1 MKELYSIRTTQTS
14 INVSGSRIE
23 SVRDKDITKTGL
35 RLYDGGLIGVSG
47 AIGNYRLEDLEKNA
61 RSALKAKIEYPYEL
75 SSHKVMEIDAAK
87 EIIKDEDFVS
97 EIEEIIAQLQGKHG
111 DFIFSNKIN
120 MDNISVSLC
129 NDKGLDLRFKDRAI
143 DVELVF
149 KEKSSAGIMDGFI
162 VFKDRRYN
170 RNDFLSM
177 SDEILSAYKN
187 RVDFTEG
194 NYPVVFLTADETPLL
209 KFMSD
214 LDGRSF
220 GTDTSLFSGKLE
232 KKLFSKEFTLY
243 NSLNPE
249 DANLMPFFD
258 SEGTINE
265 SYRYPLIE
273 DGILKA
279 ANTDKKNAALYKLPY
294 TGSAVSTFDGTPQ
307 PGFPNPKVKA
317 SDKTAKELFGGD
329 KGIMVLMASGGDFT
343 PQGDFATPVQLAY
356 FFDGEKL
363 IGRLPELQVSSNV
376 FDMYGSAYRGVSK
389 NAVWPLGG
397 NKSMIMDMKVSKI

>member
-1 MKELYSIRTTQTS
+1 MKEIYSIRTTQTS

-23 SVRDKDITKTGL
+23 SVRGKDITKTGL
-35 RLYDGGLIGVSG
+35 RLYDGGFIGVSG

-75 SSHKVMEIDAAK
+75 NSYKIMEIDAAK
-87 EIIKDEDFVS
+87 EIIKDEDFVY
-97 EIEEIIAQLQGKHG
+97 EIEEAIEQLGKTHSG
-111 DFIFSNKIN
+111 FIFSNKIN

-149 KEKSSAGIMDGFI
+149 KEKSSASIMDGFI
-162 VFKDRRYN
+162 GFQDRRYD

-187 RVDFTEG
+187 KVDFTEG
-194 NYPVVFLTADETPLL
+194 NYPVVFLTIDQTPLL

-214 LDGRSF
+214 LNGRAF
-220 GTDTSLFSGKLE
+220 GTGTSLFSGKLE

-249 DANLMPFFD
+249 DACLMSFFD
-258 SEGTINE
+258 SEGTTNKN
-265 SYRYPLIE
+265 YRYPLIE
-273 DGILKA
+273 DGVLKA
-279 ANTDKKNAALYKLPY
+279 ANTDKKNAALYELPY
-294 TGSAVSTFDGTPQ
+294 TGSAVSAFDGTPQ
-307 PGFPNPKVKA
+307 PGFPNPMVKA
-317 SDKTAKELFGGD
+317 SDKTAKELLGGD

-363 IGRLPELQVSSNV
+363 LGRLPELQVSSNV
-376 FDMYGSAYRGVSK
+376 FEMYGSSYRGVSK
-389 NAVWPLGG
+389 NVVWPLGG
-397 NKSMIMDMKVSKI
+397 IKSMIMDMKVSKI

>member
-14 INVSGSRIE
+14 INVLGSKIE
-23 SVRDKDITKTGL
+23 SVRGKDITKTGL
-35 RLYDGGLIGVSG
+35 RIYDGGFIGVSG
-47 AIGNYRLEDLEKNA
+47 AIGNYRLENLEKNA

-75 SSHKVMEIDAAK
+75 NSDKIMEIDASK
-87 EIIKDEDFVS
+87 EIIKDEDFVY
-97 EIEEIIAQLQGKHG
+97 EIEEAIEQLRKNHNG
-111 DFIFSNKIN
+111 FIFSNKIN

-162 VFKDRRYN
+162 GFQDRRYD

-214 LDGRSF
+214 LDGRAF

-232 KKLFSKEFTLY
+232 KKLFSEEFTLY

-249 DANLMPFFD
+249 DASLVPFFD
-258 SEGTINE
+258 SEGTINKN
-265 SYRYPLIE
+265 YRYPLIE
-273 DGILKA
+273 DGVLKA

-294 TGSAVSTFDGTPQ
+294 TGSAISAFDGTPQ
-307 PGFPNPKVKA
+307 PGFPNPIVKA
-317 SDKTAKELFGGD
+317 SIKTAKELLGGD

-356 FFDGEKL
+356 LFDGEKL
-363 IGRLPELQVSSNV
+363 LGRLPELQVSSNV
-376 FDMYGSAYRGVSK
+376 FEMYGSSYRGVSK
-389 NAVWPLGG
+389 NVVWPLGG
-397 NKSMIMDMKVSKI
+397 IKSMIMDMKVSKI

>member
-1 MKELYSIRTTQTS
+1 MKELYSIRTIQTS
-14 INVSGSRIE
+14 INVSGSRIK
-23 SVRDKDITKTGL
+23 SVRGKDITKTGL
-35 RLYDGGLIGVSG
+35 RIYDGGFIGVSG

-75 SSHKVMEIDAAK
+75 NSNKIMEIDVAK
-87 EIIKDEDFVS
+87 EIIKDEDFVY
-97 EIEEIIAQLQGKHG
+97 EIEEAIEQLGKNHNG
-111 DFIFSNKIN
+111 FIFSNKIN

-149 KEKSSAGIMDGFI
+149 KEKSSASIMDGFI
-162 VFKDRRYN
+162 GFKDRRYD

-194 NYPVVFLTADETPLL
+194 NYPVVFLTVDETPLL
-209 KFMSD
+209 KFISD
-214 LDGRSF
+214 LNGRSF

-249 DANLMPFFD
+249 DTSLMSFFD
-258 SEGTINE
+258 SEGTFNE

-294 TGSAVSTFDGTPQ
+294 TGSAVSAFDGTPQ
-307 PGFPNPKVKA
+307 PGFPNPKVKE
-317 SDKTAKELFGGD
+317 SDKTAKELLGGD

-356 FFDGEKL
+356 LFDGEKL
-363 IGRLPELQVSSNV
+363 LGRLPEIQVSSNV
-376 FDMYGSAYRGVSK
+376 FEMYGSNYRGVSK
-389 NAVWPLGG
+389 NVVWPLGG
-397 NKSMIMDMKVSKI
+397 IKSMIMDMKVNKI

>member
-1 MKELYSIRTTQTS
+1 MKEIYSIRTTQTS

-23 SVRDKDITKTGL
+23 SVRGKDITKTGL
-35 RLYDGGLIGVSG
+35 RLYDGGFIGVSG

-75 SSHKVMEIDAAK
+75 NSYKIMEIDAAK
-87 EIIKDEDFVS
+87 EIIKDEDFVY
-97 EIEEIIAQLQGKHG
+97 EIEEAIEQLGKTHSG
-111 DFIFSNKIN
+111 FIFSNKIN

-149 KEKSSAGIMDGFI
+149 KEKSSASIMDGFI
-162 VFKDRRYN
+162 GFQDRRYD

-187 RVDFTEG
+187 KVDFTEG
-194 NYPVVFLTADETPLL
+194 NYPVVFLTIDQTPLL

-214 LDGRSF
+214 LNGRAF
-220 GTDTSLFSGKLE
+220 GTGTSLFSGKLE

-249 DANLMPFFD
+249 DACLMSFFD
-258 SEGTINE
+258 SEGTTNKN
-265 SYRYPLIE
+265 YRYPLIE
-273 DGILKA
+273 DGVLKA

-294 TGSAVSTFDGTPQ
+294 TGSAVSAFDGTPQ
-307 PGFPNPKVKA
+307 PGFPNPMVKA
-317 SDKTAKELFGGD
+317 SDKTAKELLGGD

-363 IGRLPELQVSSNV
+363 LGRLPELQVSSNV
-376 FDMYGSAYRGVSK
+376 FEMYGSVSK
-389 NAVWPLGG
+389 NVVWPLGG
-397 NKSMIMDMKVSKI
+397 IKSMIMDMKVSKI